1 MKRVRSVM
9 FLASVL
15 VIGSTANAFV
25 LSDVDGVW
33 SDWVGG
39 VGVVTPTGVA
49 NPAYGNFS
57 QNQIRWGS
65 FLHPGTVGKQ
75 SGLGFTGV
83 AGFGVTT
90 SFGLGEAF
98 QIGELEHF
106 NWPIDLGTNVTGVQ
120 LAINMLFSDPMGLNE
135 NVAFEISIDETHN
148 MPGLVDDFVYFP
160 NVMPSI
166 PFTIASRQYT
176 LEILGF
182 GPDPS
187 TILEYLQS
195 PENGTNKTLLWGR
208 INANPI
214 PAPGAILLGSF
225 GAGLVGMLRRRR
237 TF

>member
-1 MKRVRSVM
+1 MKRAGSVV
-9 FLASVL
+9 FLVSVL

-39 VGVVTPTGVA
+39 AGVVAIDGVA
-49 NPAYGNFS
+49 NPDYGNLS
-57 QNQIRWGS
+57 QDQIRWGS
-65 FLHPGTVGKQ
+65 LLSPWTAGMQ
-75 SGLGFTGV
+75 SGLGFTGS

-106 NWPIDLGTNVTGVQ
+106 NWPIDVGTNVSSVQ
-120 LAINMLFSDPMGLNE
+120 LTVNMLFTDPPGLNE
-135 NVAFEISIDETHN
+135 SVAFALVIDETIN
-148 MPGLVDDFVYFP
+148 LPGPVDDSIAFP
-160 NVMPSI
+160 ATMPSI
-166 PFTIASRQYT
+166 PFTIGTQQYT

-182 GPDPS
+182 GPDSS
-187 TILEYLQS
+187 TILEQLRS
-195 PENGTNKTLLWGR
+195 PESATSQTFLWGK
-208 INANPI
+208 INSNPI
-214 PAPGAILLGSF
+214 PAPGAILLGSL